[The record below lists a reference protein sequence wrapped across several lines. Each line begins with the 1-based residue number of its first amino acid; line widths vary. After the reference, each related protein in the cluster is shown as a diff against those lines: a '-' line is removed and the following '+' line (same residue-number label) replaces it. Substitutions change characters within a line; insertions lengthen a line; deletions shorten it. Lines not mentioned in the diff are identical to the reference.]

1 MLKIGYSVA
10 YIGKKSLY
18 LKLSSEVYCLTFD
31 TAALQIIINAR
42 IC

>member
-18 LKLSSEVYCLTFD
+18 LKLSSEVYCLKFGTGAF
-31 TAALQIIINAR
+31 QIIINAH